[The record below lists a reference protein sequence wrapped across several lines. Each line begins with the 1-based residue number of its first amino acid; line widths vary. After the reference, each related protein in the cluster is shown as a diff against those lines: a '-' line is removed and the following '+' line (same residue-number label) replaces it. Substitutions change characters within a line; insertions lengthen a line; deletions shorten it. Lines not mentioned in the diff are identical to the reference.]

1 MRIASGILSTCILI
15 TAAGCAV
22 VPQRYQLA
30 AEPLMDVPG
39 NKMTVVQPGSIPLL
53 YTTVNLEPIDR
64 VNLLVQDSQ
73 NKCAHFVNSMFAE
86 TAGSGFV
93 LDVLSTA
100 TSAISTIFTPLAT
113 VHSLGAAST
122 IFGAGKTAISAN
134 YLNTLSISHITQAIQ
149 STYTS
154 DMKKYIDSLASL
166 DTEHQNAINVFQERS
181 KIVSYHAECSL
192 AAAEGSISG
201 ALQPPA
207 QAGQQVSLTH
217 TVVAGESTPALLAA
231 AIAKDING
239 NSAFGKAGITA
250 SASGNVIALK
260 MASGVVLDV
269 TVSPVGHTETALYVA
284 GPPGLLTITGTPRSG
299 DQVTVT
305 ATLATPQPS
314 AGAQPTGGAQ
324 TAPAAI
330 SGENPALK

>member
-1 MRIASGILSTCILI
+1 MNL
-15 TAAGCAV
+15 
-22 VPQRYQLA
+22 
-30 AEPLMDVPG
+30 
-39 NKMTVVQPGSIPLL
+39 VQPGSSPPQ
-53 YTTVNLEPIDR
+53 YAPVKLEPIER

-73 NKCAHFVNSMFAE
+73 TKCAQFVDSMFAE

-134 YLNTLSISHITQAIQ
+134 YLNTLSISHISQAIQ
-149 STYTS
+149 STYTT
-154 DMKKYIDSLASL
+154 DMKRYIDSLASL
-166 DTEHQNAINVFQERS
+166 DTAHQNSINVFQERS
-181 KIVSYHAECSL
+181 KIVSYHTECSL

-207 QAGQQVSLTH
+207 QPGQQLSLTH
-217 TVVAGESTPALLAA
+217 TVTASESAPALLAV
-231 AIAKDING
+231 AIANDING
-239 NSAFGKAGITA
+239 NTAFSQAGITA
-250 SASGNVIALK
+250 SASSNVITLK
-260 MASGVVLDV
+260 MPSGVTLNIA
-269 TVSPVGHTETALYVA
+269 VSPVGHTENVLYVV
-284 GPPGLLTITGTPRSG
+284 GPPGLLKITGTPSSG
-299 DQVTVT
+299 DQIVIT
-305 ATLATPQPS
+305 ATPTTQQPGGGVQPTG
-314 AGAQPTGGAQ
+314 GAQPGGGAQ